1 MKKVAVIGA
10 GPAGIEAAAVL
21 AAHNCEVVLFE
32 KSTTPLNNILDK
44 AFLFPDFSSA
54 QILADR
60 LTAKLLNDNIKFLGE
75 KEIVDIKKQEGEFKL
90 FDKEGKTYIADNVI
104 VTTGYNVFDAHR
116 KEELGY
122 GIYKGVVNSLDM
134 EHMIRHNQIT
144 NSMGEAPKKVVF
156 LQCVGSR
163 DEKSGNNYCSKV
175 CCVTAVKQAIEVR
188 KQLPDTE
195 VYIYYMDLR
204 MWGKGFEELYREAQE
219 KYDIRFIRGRISEAS
234 ATFDNK
240 VQIKSEDTLIGQ
252 PLKMT
257 TDLLVLMVGM
267 EPSAGTRTLAANCG
281 IEGKYG
287 FIETQ
292 GPHLADN
299 ATAIDGLFVAGAAKQ
314 PMSIRDAVTDAVSAA
329 VAIISM

>member
-21 AAHNCEVVLFE
+21 AAHDCEVALFE

-54 QILADR
+54 HTLADR
-60 LTAKLLNDNIKFLGE
+60 LTAKLLNDNIKFLCE

-104 VTTGYNVFDAHR
+104 ITTGYNVFDAHR

-144 NSMGEAPKKVVF
+144 NSMGEAPQKVVF

-188 KQLPDTE
+188 KQLPETE